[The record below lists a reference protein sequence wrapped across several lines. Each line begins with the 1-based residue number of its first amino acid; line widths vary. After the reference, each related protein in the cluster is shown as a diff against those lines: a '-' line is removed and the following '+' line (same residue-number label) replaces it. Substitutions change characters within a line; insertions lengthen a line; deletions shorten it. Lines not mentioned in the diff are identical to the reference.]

1 MSASGAGEAARMT
14 RIGSAGRG
22 EGVARVEEEIRR
34 TQAEALGRVGEVL
47 ERLLEQ
53 LRVADRALDAVP
65 ESNLADPSARQRVAD
80 LVVARNRV
88 REEAARVRNHL
99 IIQREAIG
107 IARHAAVEQC
117 YPMPE
122 RRHRLDATPPRRS
135 P

>member
-1 MSASGAGEAARMT
+1 MT

-65 ESNLADPSARQRVAD
+65 ESNLADPSARQRMAD
-80 LVVARNRV
+80 LGLVVALNRL
-88 REEAARVRNHL
+88 REEAARVRHHL

-117 YPMPE
+117 YPVPE
-122 RRHRLDATPPRRS
+122 RRHRLDATLPRRS